1 MTDKIS
7 NPPYTSYRSFERL
20 ITDLRDCEVLP
31 HAIDRS
37 FLHKRS
43 GAEQSALIATLK
55 WFGLIDENHVITA
68 RLKSLVAADDDDR
81 KSMLKELVETSYPF
95 VTDNAFDLQTATTAL
110 LVEQFRQY
118 PISGSTLTKS
128 ISFFLA
134 VAKDVGIPVSPFV
147 KAPPSKNGGPRKKP
161 KMPEIPTSDTSAGT
175 KSTPRPPREGMVA
188 IPIPIFGGVN
198 GVVYLPGNMTESQWT
213 NVIKM
218 TEFILQNYRETMG
231 TEALQSEGG
240 ES

>member
-1 MTDKIS
+1 MVEKIS
-7 NPPYTSYRSFERL
+7 KPPYTSYRSFERL
-20 ITDLRDCEVLP
+20 IAELRDCQVLP

-37 FLHKRS
+37 FLRKRS

-55 WFGLIDENHVITA
+55 WFGLVDDNDVVTQ
-68 RLKSLVAADDDDR
+68 RLKSLVAADEDAR

-110 LVEQFRQY
+110 LTEQFRQY
-118 PISGSTLTKS
+118 QISGSTLTKS

-134 VAKDVGIPVSPFV
+134 VAKDVGIPVSPHV
-147 KAPPSKNGGPRKKP
+147 KAPPSKNGGSRKKP
-161 KMPEIPTSDTSAGT
+161 KVPETPASDTSASS

-188 IPIPIFGGVN
+188 IPIPIFGGTN

-231 TEALQSEGG
+231 TQAPDPEGG